1 MLSKILKASTV
12 LLSAT
17 MAAAQ
22 TSSLCNP
29 VKGQTCPADPAFGG
43 AVTIDFTK
51 GASEYFTLADG
62 TTLNYDANLGAV
74 FTIAAE
80 TNAPTITSTKYL
92 FFGTVE
98 AVIQAAPGVGIVT
111 SFVLQSDDLD
121 EIDWEWLGADGYEV
135 QTNYFSKG
143 DTSTYN
149 RGGTSGVNSP
159 QTGFHTYTVDWSP
172 EAIVWSID
180 GVVVRTLTA
189 ASANNGATFPQTPMQ
204 IKLGT
209 WDAGASNQPEGTAT
223 WAGGRTSFKS
233 GSGAPYTAYYKSITV
248 TDRSNG
254 VAGAVSY
261 SYTGTSGSYESI
273 QVNAGGNTDTKEVT
287 TSATTSTSSTSTSTS
302 TSSTKTSTKTS
313 SKTSTTSSSSTTLTT
328 STKAHTTS
336 STVAPSSS
344 SASSTFASLTSS
356 STIASATAS
365 PSTSVAKVAVNG
377 VAKVSISGLGIVSAV
392 LAAFALL

>member
-1 MLSKILKASTV
+1 MLSKILKTSVV

-17 MAAAQ
+17 MATAQ

-43 AVTIDFTK
+43 TVNIDFTK
-51 GASEYFTLADG
+51 GASEYFSLADG
-62 TTLNYDANLGAV
+62 TTLNYDANKGAV

-98 AVIQAAPGVGIVT
+98 AVIQAAPGTGIVT

-121 EIDWEWLGADGYEV
+121 EIDWEWLGGVTTEV

-143 DTSTYN
+143 DTTTYD
-149 RGGTSGVNSP
+149 RGGTSSVSDP
-159 QTGFHTYTVDWSP
+159 QSGFHTYTVDWSP
-172 EAIVWSID
+172 DAVVWSID
-180 GVVVRTLTA
+180 GTVVRTLTA

-209 WDAGASNQPEGTAT
+209 WDAGASTQPEGTAE
-223 WAGGRTSFKS
+223 WAGGRTPFGS
-233 GSGAPYTAYYKSITV
+233 GSGAPYIAYYKSITV

-254 VAGAVSY
+254 VSGATSY
-261 SYTGTSGSYESI
+261 SYTGTSGTYESI
-273 QVNAGGNTDTKEVT
+273 KVNTGGETNTTETT
-287 TSATTSTSSTSTSTS
+287 TSAKTTATKTSTSSTSTAN
-302 TSSTKTSTKTS
+302 TKTSTKA
-313 SKTSTTSSSSTTLTT
+313 STTSTSSATTSVTSTKSSTTLVQTT
-328 STKAHTTS
+328 SAGNKTTTS
-336 STVAPSSS
+336 SPTGTQTTTSASTVA
-344 SASSTFASLTSS
+344 TNGVT
-356 STIASATAS
+356 
-365 PSTSVAKVAVNG
+365 KVAANVAG
-377 VAKVSISGLGIVSAV
+377 VAGAM

>member
-29 VKGQTCPADPAFGG
+29 VKGQSCPADPAFGG

-51 GASEYFTLADG
+51 GASDYFTLADG

-98 AVIQAAPGVGIVT
+98 AVIQTAPGVGIVT

-149 RGGTSGVNSP
+149 RGGTSGVSSP
-159 QTGFHTYTVDWSP
+159 QTSFHTYTVDWSP

-209 WDAGASNQPEGTAT
+209 WDAGASNQPEGTAA

-261 SYTGTSGSYESI
+261 SYTDASGSYESI
-273 QVNAGGNTDTKEVT
+273 KVNTGGNTDTKEVT
-287 TSATTSTSSTSTSTS
+287 TSATTSSSSTSTS

-328 STKAHTTS
+328 STKAHKTS
-336 STVAPSSS
+336 STVVPSSS
-344 SASSTFASLTSS
+344 SASSTFASSTSS
-356 STIASATAS
+356 STIASATAT
-365 PSTSVAKVAVNG
+365 PSTGVAKVAVNG
-377 VAKVSISGLGIVSAV
+377 VAKVTISGLGIFSAV

>member
-1 MLSKILKASTV
+1 
-12 LLSAT
+12 

-29 VKGQTCPADPAFGG
+29 VKGQSCPADPAFGG
-43 AVTIDFTK
+43 TVTIDFTK

-98 AVIQAAPGVGIVT
+98 AVIQTAPGIGIVT

-121 EIDWEWLGADGYEV
+121 EVDWEWLGAEDYQV

-159 QTGFHTYTVDWSP
+159 QGGFHTYTVDWSP

-189 ASANNGATFPQTPMQ
+189 ASANGGATFPQTPMQ

-209 WDAGASNQPEGTAT
+209 WDAGGSKEPEGTAM
-223 WAGGRTSFKS
+223 WAGGRTSFGS

-261 SYTGTSGSYESI
+261 SYSDASGTYESI
-273 QVNAGGNTDTKEVT
+273 KVNTGNNADTKEAATTTT
-287 TSATTSTSSTSTSTS
+287 TSSSSSSTTS
-302 TSSTKTSTKTS
+302 TSSTKTST
-313 SKTSTTSSSSTTLTT
+313 KTSTTSSSSTTLTT
-328 STKAHTTS
+328 STKVHKTTS
-336 STVAPSSS
+336 SVAPSSS
-344 SASSTFASLTSS
+344 SASSTLASSTVS
-356 STIASATAS
+356 STISSSAAAS
-365 PSTSVAKVAVNG
+365 PTAGIAKVAVNG
-377 VAKVSISGLGIVSAV
+377 VAKVTFSGLGIASAV